1 MIRLGHAQVEDSA
14 FESIVHHAVAGVPGA
29 RLDTSR
35 VGRVSRVLPGRR
47 APVEWRATADAVSI
61 SLELL
66 ALHGS
71 VLPELGADVRRV
83 VAGAVTEMTGLRV
96 DAVDV
101 TVVGID
107 REAVGAG

>member
-1 MIRLGHAQVEDSA
+1 MIRLGQAQVEDSA
-14 FESIVHHAVAGVPGA
+14 IDSIVRHAVEGVAGA

-47 APVEWRATADAVSI
+47 GPVEWRVSGDVASI
-61 SLELL
+61 SLELT
-66 ALHGS
+66 AAHGS
-71 VLPELGADVRRV
+71 VLPEVGAEVRRS
-83 VAGAVTEMTGLRV
+83 VAGAVRTMTGLKV

-107 REAVGAG
+107 RDAAGMG